1 MPTYAI
7 LLTSTSIPRSLTIA
21 IHPWLLAEGGRIW
34 SFMSEGTDGLEEE
47 QIPILFVD
55 VCDDTGT
62 ELTYYACESG
72 GSEDRRRY
80 FTMRRNR
87 HV

>member
-1 MPTYAI
+1 
-7 LLTSTSIPRSLTIA
+7 
-21 IHPWLLAEGGRIW
+21 
-34 SFMSEGTDGLEEE
+34 MSEGTDGLEEE